1 MKTALL
7 SARNI
12 FVPYASTAKG
22 QTIRELFCYKN
33 LRGDSGN
40 ELLNAFLDTM
50 ETRKSNIIHYE
61 VENEGH
67 IGYAEGYIIPFE
79 DYTFGIF
86 RNMTKRVEAQLE
98 TINEKNKLTMA
109 LKPETCRYGLI
120 SPKATPSIYLMKI
133 RCHSRE

>member
-1 MKTALL
+1 
-7 SARNI
+7 
-12 FVPYASTAKG
+12 
-22 QTIRELFCYKN
+22 
-33 LRGDSGN
+33 
-40 ELLNAFLDTM
+40 M

-109 LKPETCRYGLI
+109 LKAGNLSVWSYLPESETR
-120 SPKATPSIYLMKI
+120 KADLRDAAGGRQIPFVYADG
-133 RCHSRE
+133 SRGQRTSCQTGH

>member
-1 MKTALL
+1 MQNDENSLTGMKQFLELL
-7 SARNI
+7 PDTVLIVNKEGFIEDPLNYQPEISL
-12 FVPYASTAKG
+12 FLTPQQQKG

-67 IGYAEGYIIPFE
+67 IGYAEWIYNSFRRLYFRHIPKHDQTGRSPAR
-79 DYTFGIF
+79 DY
-86 RNMTKRVEAQLE
+86 Q
-98 TINEKNKLTMA
+98 
-109 LKPETCRYGLI
+109 
-120 SPKATPSIYLMKI
+120 
-133 RCHSRE
+133 